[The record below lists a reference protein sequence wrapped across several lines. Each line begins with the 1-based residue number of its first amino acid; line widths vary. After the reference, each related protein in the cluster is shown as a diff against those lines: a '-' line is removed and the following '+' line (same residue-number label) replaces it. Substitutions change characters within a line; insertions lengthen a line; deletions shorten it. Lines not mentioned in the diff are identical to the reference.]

1 MSCCKGTP
9 KETFLIQKGKN
20 FREYILK
27 YSPNQEVLEYME
39 KFNEENLLVSIT
51 NLLIPVKLSGAS
63 DFVVG
68 ELMSRLNIPAQETEE
83 VKQKI
88 TRYFAMFVDVVSS
101 TD

>member
-1 MSCCKGTP
+1 
-9 KETFLIQKGKN
+9 
-20 FREYILK
+20 
-27 YSPNQEVLEYME
+27 ME

-51 NLLIPVKLSGAS
+51 NLLIPIKLSGAS

-88 TRYFAMFVDVVSS
+88 ARYFAMFVDVVSA